1 MVARCS
7 ADEEK
12 GMPNQA
18 AELGTSVKA
27 VARRTSYL
35 ALLFAISCALCAC
48 GQRMIDEISI
58 KPLADISQPDTR
70 VDLEKLLLALEV
82 QLEKQGSARKPPI
95 TDAELERLAPAMPC
109 PIPTMLEQ
117 IYRWHNGMDRLL
129 PGYELLSLDE
139 TLKELRGI
147 RQTERTVGVPASL
160 AWPKT
165 YLPIL
170 RFDSQE
176 YIALDCARKDG
187 GALLHNMNESSD
199 WDARYRGL
207 GHLLVVT
214 LTAYESGAYRFRRWY
229 LDENPIKLSK
239 AYRQHA
245 IPSELAGYDENW
257 QRLARPLKD
266 GDRYSFQGA
275 LAWVPHRPD
284 ERYIPILQERLRDA
298 DSEVVMHAASML
310 GTLRAQA
317 AQADLVSVLTSRSD
331 SVRNLAAHALADL
344 DHLDQGHTVD
354 ALLKLLEDD
363 SDLVRISAI
372 EALATARSSRAVGP
386 LLELLPTSRPG
397 IQQSIV
403 STLGELR
410 DPKALDALRDLRL
423 KVAAMDL
430 DKPDRGGTRG
440 SDPPPSRLLAG
451 IDEAIRAIGG

>member
-1 MVARCS
+1 
-7 ADEEK
+7 
-12 GMPNQA
+12 MPIQDS
-18 AELGTSVKA
+18 ELGTAVKA
-27 VARRTSYL
+27 VARSTSYL
-35 ALLFAISCALCAC
+35 AFLVAIFFALCAC
-48 GQRMIDEISI
+48 GQRMIDGSSV
-58 KPLADISQPDTR
+58 KPLADTSQPDSR
-70 VDLEKLLLALEV
+70 VDLEQLLPAIEV

-95 TDAELERLAPAMPC
+95 TDAELQRLAQAMPC

-117 IYRWHNGMDRLL
+117 IYRWHNGVDRLL
-129 PGYELLSLDE
+129 PGYDLLSLDE
-139 TLKELRGI
+139 TLNELRGI
-147 RQTERTVGVPASL
+147 RQTELAVGVPASL

-187 GALLHNMNESSD
+187 GALLHNMSESSD

-214 LTAYESGAYRFRRWY
+214 LTAYESGAYRSRRWY
-229 LDENPIKLSK
+229 LDENPIELSK

-245 IPSELAGYDENW
+245 LPSELAGYEENW
-257 QRLARPLKD
+257 KLLARPLKD
-266 GDRYSFQGA
+266 GDRQSFQSA

-284 ERYIPILQERLRDA
+284 ERYIPILQGRLRDE

-310 GTLRAQA
+310 GTLRAQV
-317 AQADLVSVLTSRSD
+317 AQEDLVGLLTSRSD
-331 SVRNLAAHALADL
+331 GVRNFAAHSLACL
-344 DHLDQGHTVD
+344 DHLDQGTTVD

-410 DPKALDALRDLRL
+410 DPRALDALRHLRL
-423 KVAAMDL
+423 NVAAMDQ
-430 DKPDRGGTRG
+430 DKPDRGGVRG